1 MTFPLNFCPGIT
13 FAGAN
18 GTSQT
23 HITPD
28 QVKQPCIG
36 TWGIAIK
43 EWEVIKQ
50 VQQAFYVYS
59 IYIASTLLDNFWRI
73 FLYVVDDAIV

>member
-1 MTFPLNFCPGIT
+1 VTFPLNFCPGIT
-13 FAGAN
+13 FAGPN

-28 QVKQPCIG
+28 NVKQPCIG

-50 VQQAFYVYS
+50 VKYCHF
-59 IYIASTLLDNFWRI
+59 IKM
-73 FLYVVDDAIV
+73 